1 MSTAFVQYSDSSKT
15 EIIAVFSCEQ
25 DLSEYPNQ
33 GTVDTD
39 SHVYQTYLTSINSMF
54 PFPIPLLA
62 L

>member
-25 DLSEYPNQ
+25 DPTEYSNQ

-39 SHVYQTYLTSINSMF
+39 SHAYQAYLTSIKSAF
-54 PFPIPLLA
+54 PFSIPLPA